1 MILRMLVATLPA
13 IGAALFFAASAAI
26 NALSS
31 ARRAALRDAMEGATR
46 AALDRYIAGGTAIES
61 RWLVLRVFGIAF
73 SAVLFGRELPASWGA
88 WVPLLSA
95 LFALAAYGVPTEI
108 LRVLVQRNPE
118 LSAPFL
124 LRVLQPLELLASP
137 IAAPLVWIGRLVA
150 GPTDPQRSTATAG
163 VTETEVEIIVN
174 EGELNG
180 SLDHEQS
187 EMIRNVLDF
196 GDVSAGEVMVPRTH
210 VTAFDAETSVDEL
223 LRRVAE
229 SKHSRYPIYR
239 ERIDNVVGV
248 LHVKDLINYAASHEL
263 RDLELDRILRKP
275 VVFVPESQPASTVLR
290 DMRVGRH
297 HLAVVIDEFGG
308 MAGIVT
314 LEDLIEEIVGD
325 IRDEHD
331 VEEPPIVDLGN
342 GRIIVD
348 ASISIADLSRYLGAD
363 LPEDGNYN
371 SLGGFIV
378 DRLGRVP
385 RVGAKLAAFGLEFV
399 VREADQRHVS
409 KVEIVRTA
417 PSPESIS
424 PRSSTR
430 MTAA

>member
-1 MILRMLVATLPA
+1 
-13 IGAALFFAASAAI
+13 
-26 NALSS
+26 
-31 ARRAALRDAMEGATR
+31 
-46 AALDRYIAGGTAIES
+46 
-61 RWLVLRVFGIAF
+61 
-73 SAVLFGRELPASWGA
+73 
-88 WVPLLSA
+88 
-95 LFALAAYGVPTEI
+95 
-108 LRVLVQRNPE
+108 
-118 LSAPFL
+118 
-124 LRVLQPLELLASP
+124 
-137 IAAPLVWIGRLVA
+137 
-150 GPTDPQRSTATAG
+150 
-163 VTETEVEIIVN
+163 
-174 EGELNG
+174 
-180 SLDHEQS
+180 
-187 EMIRNVLDF
+187 MIRNVLDF

-248 LHVKDLINYAASHEL
+248 LHVKDLINYAATHEL
-263 RDLELDRILRKP
+263 RDLELERILRKP

-348 ASISIADLSRYLGAD
+348 ASISITDLSRYLGAE

-385 RVGAKLAAFGLEFV
+385 RVGAKLAAHGLEFV

>member
-1 MILRMLVATLPA
+1 LLVGQELP
-13 IGAALFFAASAAI
+13 
-26 NALSS
+26 
-31 ARRAALRDAMEGATR
+31 DAM
-46 AALDRYIAGGTAIES
+46 GGWIP
-61 RWLVLRVFGIAF
+61 LV
-73 SAVLFGRELPASWGA
+73 
-88 WVPLLSA
+88 SA
-95 LFALAAYGVPTEI
+95 LFALFAYGVPAEV
-108 LRVLVQRNPE
+108 LRALMARIPE
-118 LSAPFL
+118 RSAPLL
-124 LRVLQPLELLASP
+124 LRLLQPIELVAWP
-137 IAAPLVWIGRLVA
+137 VAAPIVWIGRMVA
-150 GPTDPQRSTATAG
+150 GSVNTQHTPTAG

-180 SLDHEQS
+180 SLGHEQS

-196 GDVSAGEVMVPRTH
+196 GDVIAGEVMVPRTH
-210 VTAFDAETSVDEL
+210 VTAVDVETPTGEL

-229 SKHSRYPIYR
+229 SKHSRYPVYR
-239 ERIDNVVGV
+239 ERIDNVIGV
-248 LHVKDLINYAASHEL
+248 LHVKDLINYAATHDL
-263 RDLELDRILRKP
+263 KDLELEQILRKP
-275 VVFVPESQPASTVLR
+275 VVFVPESQSASSVLR
-290 DMRVGRH
+290 DMRAGRH

-331 VEEPPIVDLGN
+331 IEEPPIVDLGD

-363 LPEDGNYN
+363 LPEGSNYN

-385 RVGAKLAAFGLEFV
+385 RTGAKLSAFGLEFV
-399 VREADQRHVS
+399 VREADPRHVS
-409 KVEIVRTA
+409 KVEILRPT

-424 PRSSTR
+424 PRSTR
-430 MTAA
+430 MSAA